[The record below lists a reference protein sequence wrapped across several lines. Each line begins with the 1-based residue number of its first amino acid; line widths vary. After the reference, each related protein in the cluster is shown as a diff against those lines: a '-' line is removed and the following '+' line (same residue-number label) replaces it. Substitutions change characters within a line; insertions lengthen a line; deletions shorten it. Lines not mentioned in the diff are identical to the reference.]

1 LNVRRSQRLQEDS
14 DLQGLA
20 HTIAD
25 LAKHVGR
32 WLVHPAANPAPV
44 PPADDLDH
52 APSHLAEARGF
63 GSNPGALR
71 MFKYVPEQP
80 EQTLVVVLHGGT
92 QTAASYD
99 LGAGWSTLAD
109 RYGFVLLLPQQ
120 QPANNPH
127 RCFNWFLADDIG
139 RDKGEALS
147 IRQMVEAMIRDHD
160 IDRGRVFVA
169 GLSAGGAMTS
179 VMLAAYPETF
189 AAGGIVAGLP
199 YCTAANVKE
208 ALDCMSKARDRS
220 PKEWGD
226 LVRAASSHRGPWP
239 RVSVWHGGDDP
250 LVRWENA
257 REIVDQWTDM
267 HALGVEPTRTQTTER
282 YVRQVWCD
290 TSGTELVEC
299 YIIPKMAHGTPVASG
314 DDDDECGIPDTFSL
328 EVGISSSYQ
337 IAKFWG
343 LTGSAKKLLRQS
355 LAAPCPRLISPA
367 VRMAR
372 PLHLS

>member
-1 LNVRRSQRLQEDS
+1 MQGLTHAIS
-14 DLQGLA
+14 DLV
-20 HTIAD
+20 
-25 LAKHVGR
+25 KHLGQ
-32 WLVHPAANPAPV
+32 WLVHATSGTST
-44 PPADDLDH
+44 PADDLDQ
-52 APSHLAEARGF
+52 AAGHLAEVHGF

-80 EQTLVVVLHGGT
+80 EQALVVAVHGGT

-120 QPANNPH
+120 QPANNAN
-127 RCFNWFLADDIG
+127 RCFNWFLAGDIE

-147 IRQMVEAMIRDHD
+147 IRQMVETMIRDHD
-160 IDRGRVFVA
+160 IDRRRVFVA

-199 YCTAANVKE
+199 YCTATNMKE

-220 PKEWGD
+220 PHEWGN
-226 LVRAASSHRGPWP
+226 LVRAASPCRGPWP
-239 RVSVWHGGDDP
+239 RVSVWHGGADT

-257 REIVDQWTDM
+257 VEIVDQWTDV
-267 HALGVEPTRTQTTER
+267 HGLGVQPTRTQTTDH

-290 TSGTELVEC
+290 SGGADLVEC
-299 YIIPKMAHGTPVASG
+299 FIIPKMAHGTPVASG
-314 DDDDECGIPDTFSL
+314 DDDDGCGIPDIFSL
-328 EVGISSSYQ
+328 DVGISSSFH

-343 LTGSAKKLLRQS
+343 LTGTDRKLLRQS
-355 LAAPCPRLISPA
+355 FGSPCARLIEPSFRA
-367 VRMAR
+367 TR
-372 PLHLS
+372 PLHLM